1 MKDFINLSL
10 TDKNDIFI
18 NVADKKIKN
27 EVNKLKNQQE
37 YLIQAF

>member
-37 YLIQAF
+37 YLI